1 MKVSMIMR
9 ALSRA
14 LTAVAVVATLA
25 AAAAAAPVAGVVV
38 SLEGRPE
45 SKTGSQSYK
54 RMKVNQIVYEGDLVK
69 TDRGE
74 RVGIAFVGGAELRI
88 NENSVFEIQSGGG
101 AKPVSVKTRLG
112 DVWTRL
118 IGKHSGI
125 LIRTPAAVAAVR
137 GTECDVNVNERV
149 DVKVYDGHVDLTNDK
164 GTTAL
169 RAGQQ
174 ASVAGAGEAPSAA
187 QAMAKSDYGT
197 WQNGLQPADL
207 NKSLELL
214 NKAADKSRTLELEM
228 KGKDGQSKKVKLN
241 FEKK

>member
-1 MKVSMIMR
+1 MNSPLLVR
-9 ALSRA
+9 VLRGA
-14 LTAVAVVATLA
+14 AVAALLLVAVA
-25 AAAAAAPVAGVVV
+25 APLLAAPVAGVVV
-38 SLEGRPE
+38 SMEGRPE
-45 SKTGSQSYK
+45 AKTGSGSYK
-54 RMKVNQIVYEGDLVK
+54 RMKLNQIVHEGDTVK
-69 TDRGE
+69 TDKGE

-101 AKPVSVKTRLG
+101 AKPVTVKTRLG

-125 LIRTPAAVAAVR
+125 QIRTPAAVAAVR
-137 GTECDVNVNERV
+137 GTECDVNVGDRV
-149 DVKVYDGHVDLTNDK
+149 DVKVYDGHVDLMNDK
-164 GTTAL
+164 GTTSL

-174 ASVAGAGEAPSAA
+174 AGVAGAGEAPSAA
-187 QAMAKSDYGT
+187 QSMAKSDYGT
-197 WQNGLQPADL
+197 WQNGLQPVDL

-228 KGKDGQSKKVKLN
+228 KGKDGQSKKLKLN

>member
-1 MKVSMIMR
+1 MNTSLIVNAFTR
-9 ALSRA
+9 ALM
-14 LTAVAVVATLA
+14 AVTVA
-25 AAAAAAPVAGVVV
+25 AALATTAAAAPIAGVVV

-45 SKTGSQSYK
+45 SKGSGQSYK
-54 RMKVNQIVYEGDLVK
+54 RMKLNQMVYEGDFVK
-69 TDRGE
+69 TGKGE

-118 IGKHSGI
+118 IGKHSGV

-137 GTECDVNVNERV
+137 GTEADVNVNERV
-149 DVKVYDGHVDLTNDK
+149 DVKVYDGHVDLTNEK
-164 GTTAL
+164 GSTSL

-187 QAMAKSDYGT
+187 RAMAKSDYGS
-197 WQNGLQPADL
+197 WQNGLQPSDL

-228 KGKDGQSKKVKLN
+228 KDKDGQSKKVKLN

>member
-1 MKVSMIMR
+1 MMSLNVG
-9 ALSRA
+9 RA
-14 LTAVAVVATLA
+14 LTRALLAVAVAAFCA
-25 AAAAAAPVAGVVV
+25 AASYAAPVAGVVV

-45 SKTGSQSYK
+45 SKAGSASYK
-54 RMKVNQIVYEGDLVK
+54 RMKLNQIVHEGDVVK
-69 TDRGE
+69 TDKGE

-149 DVKVYDGHVDLTNDK
+149 DVKVYDGHVDLTNEK
-164 GTTAL
+164 GSTSL

-187 QAMAKSDYGT
+187 QAMAKNDYGT
-197 WQNGLQPADL
+197 WQNGLQPTDL

-228 KGKDGQSKKVKLN
+228 KDKDGQPKKVKIN

>member
-1 MKVSMIMR
+1 MNMIMDAR
-9 ALSRA
+9 VLYRT
-14 LTAVAVVATLA
+14 LTAAALAVALA
-25 AAAAAAPVAGVVV
+25 VPALAAPVAGVVV
-38 SLEGRPE
+38 SLQGKPE
-45 SKTGSQSYK
+45 AKSGSQSYK
-54 RMKVNQIVYEGDLVK
+54 RMKLNQIVYEGDLVK
-69 TDRGE
+69 TDKGE

-112 DVWTRL
+112 VVWTRL

-125 LIRTPAAVAAVR
+125 MIRTPAAVAAVR

-149 DVKVYDGHVDLTNDK
+149 DVKVYDGHVDLTNEK
-164 GTTAL
+164 GTTSL

-174 ASVAGAGEAPSAA
+174 ASVAGAGEAPGAA
-187 QAMAKSDYGT
+187 QTMAKSDYGT
-197 WQNGLQPADL
+197 WQDGLQPSDL

-228 KGKDGQSKKVKLN
+228 KDKDGQSKKVKLN

>member
-1 MKVSMIMR
+1 MTSQPLTR
-9 ALSRA
+9 ALRGA
-14 LTAVAVVATLA
+14 LA
-25 AAAAAAPVAGVVV
+25 AALLLAAAVAPLSAAPVAGVVV
-38 SLEGRPE
+38 SLEGRPQ
-45 SKTGSQSYK
+45 SKTGSGSYK
-54 RMKVNQIVYEGDLVK
+54 RMKLNQIVHEGDLVK
-69 TDRGE
+69 TDKGE

-88 NENSVFEIQSGGG
+88 NERSEFEIQSGGG
-101 AKPVSVKTRLG
+101 AKPVTVKTRLG

-125 LIRTPAAVAAVR
+125 HIRTPAAVAAVR

-149 DVKVYDGHVDLTNDK
+149 DVKVYDGHVDLTNEK

-197 WQNGLQPADL
+197 WQNGLQPVDL

-228 KGKDGQSKKVKLN
+228 KDKDGQSKKVKLN

>member
-1 MKVSMIMR
+1 MMMPKV
-9 ALSRA
+9 SRA
-14 LTAVAVVATLA
+14 LAGALTSVAVAATLA
-25 AAAAAAPVAGVVV
+25 VTAAAAPIAGVVV

-45 SKTGSQSYK
+45 SKAGGQSYK
-54 RMKVNQIVYEGDLVK
+54 RMKLNQMVYEGDFVK
-69 TDRGE
+69 TDKGE

-112 DVWTRL
+112 DVWTRM

-137 GTECDVNVNERV
+137 GTEADVNVNDRV
-149 DVKVYDGHVDLTNDK
+149 DVKVYEGHVDLTNEK
-164 GTTAL
+164 GSTSL

-174 ASVAGAGEAPSAA
+174 ASVAGAGEAPTAA
-187 QAMAKSDYGT
+187 KAMAKSDYGT
-197 WQNGLQPADL
+197 WQDGLQPADL

-214 NKAADKSRTLELEM
+214 NKAADKSRTLELKM
-228 KGKDGQSKKVKLN
+228 KDKNGNTKDVKLN